1 MEMFLT
7 VEMEYSEYPEYRG
20 PQVRIPTI
28 PRRIVFLVVAVIA
41 VFISWSVGGQVIWF
55 WLNAEE
61 FGELFIRPIY
71 FQLLGGLI
79 LAAIAFARVDIRS
92 RRSLVW
98 WGLTQG
104 LRLARRRG
112 AEEEGPPPGY
122 VDFGSFK
129 LTPVKFVLWQAT
141 KVVLGLLLFRSV
153 LFGMAAHG
161 MLQGWDLQLGLIW
174 NIFKLPFITP
184 PMDPSY
190 AEANVIPLIPAL
202 TLMVSPLLAAI
213 GTRLV
218 FLVGL
223 THIVRI
229 TSPTSTASR
238 VATIEGLVSLALF
251 WMMFNSFFSSFI
263 DYNTRYLIGGLGAA
277 AAVLAVFAVM
287 DWRRG
292 RGLTVLTRRRVY
304 VRVGAVLLIIL
315 VATSAMAVNTSIADP
330 RKVEWLGPYTQQMIG
345 VNRYFAELD
354 NVREVPYEF
363 ALSPLPA
370 DRIATYT
377 ADHAELLTKT
387 RLWDW
392 DAGFAKLKP
401 EIGLI
406 PYIDYED
413 SDIIRFNGT
422 LYWAASMKPVLP
434 ETVRESDR
442 WYAEHLVYTHVPNGF
457 LILDAHE
464 GKIVD
469 TGEFF
474 DQRRIY
480 YGEGGLLEE
489 TWSAF
494 PVGRTES
501 DELDGYSYDGT
512 GGVDLPPPLSWIL
525 EFTFFL
531 AYRDQTIHMIR
542 YRDIYDRMELLLPY
556 FKYPVDTFPVTDGKN
571 TYYMMPLVVELDAS
585 KVPWSGGNPIVRL
598 VGYSLIDVYNGKFQ
612 IIILGDDYFSQL
624 FKTAYSDYV
633 TEEVPEWLWR
643 QMRYPEELFEW
654 RVSMYNYFH
663 VTDPATFIV
672 AKEFFEVPEGL
683 DTYYIMAQPPGL
695 DEPEFLGLLSLEL
708 RGALGRNLAGY
719 MVLRND
725 YPHLG
730 EMVFYEVSLEAKTKL
745 LGPTGALE
753 ALEKNSEFAQLKTLL
768 RNPRIGDNIL
778 YRVGDHDVYFI
789 PVYTAAA
796 GGVVTELGVVAVVG
810 AAFTGDYR
818 VGLGETAE
826 EAFEA
831 YLAQLSGIEQPE
843 VPSRSLEERKMDLV
857 KVFESYG
864 LTVAEPTMLNPSAA
878 FLEGSTTFVSVDQ
891 WNSTKALL
899 DSFTHRWCLAEEKVL
914 MWQED
919 SRVHFG
925 VLVNI
930 RGVVE
935 LHYITV
941 QLAS

>member
-1 MEMFLT
+1 MD
-7 VEMEYSEYPEYRG
+7 YSEYPEYGR
-20 PQVRIPTI
+20 PQIRIPAI
-28 PRRIVFLVVAVIA
+28 PKRFVLVLVAVIL
-41 VFISWSVGGQVIWF
+41 VLISWSVGGQVIWF
-55 WLNAEE
+55 WLNAQE
-61 FGELFIRPIY
+61 FGEFFIRPIY

-79 LAAIAFARVDIRS
+79 LAAIALARIDIRS
-92 RRSLVW
+92 RRSLIW
-98 WGLTQG
+98 WGLSQF
-104 LRLARRRG
+104 LRLARRRS
-112 AEEEGPPPGY
+112 AEEAQPEY
-122 VDFGSFK
+122 VDFGSYK
-129 LTPVKFVLWQAT
+129 LTPVKFILWQAT
-141 KVVLGLLLFRSV
+141 KVLLGLFLFRSI
-153 LFGMAAHG
+153 LFGMAVYG
-161 MLQGWDLQLGLIW
+161 MLQGWDAQLGLLW
-174 NIFKLPFITP
+174 NIFKLPFVTP

-190 AEANVIPLIPAL
+190 AETNVIPLIPAL
-202 TLMVSPLLAAI
+202 TLIIAPLLAAI
-213 GTRLV
+213 GTRLM

-229 TSPTSTASR
+229 TSPTATASR
-238 VATIEGLVSLALF
+238 VATIEGLISLALF

-277 AAVLAVFAVM
+277 AAVLAVFAVL

-304 VRVGAVLLIIL
+304 VRVGAVFLIVLI
-315 VATSAMAVNTSIADP
+315 ATSAMAVNTSIADP
-330 RKVEWLGPYTQQMIG
+330 RKVEWLGPYTQQLIN

-354 NVREVPYEF
+354 KVREVPYEF
-363 ALSPLPA
+363 ALNPVPA

-377 ADHAELLTKT
+377 AQHAELLTKT

-392 DAGFAKLKP
+392 GAGFAKLKP

-434 ETVRESDR
+434 ETVRPQDT

-480 YGEGGLLEE
+480 YGEGGLLQQ

-501 DELDGYSYDGT
+501 DELDGYFYDGS
-512 GGVDLPPPLSWIL
+512 GGVDLPPPLSWIF

-542 YRDIYDRMELLLPY
+542 YRDIYDRMDLLLPY

-612 IIILGDDYFSQL
+612 IIVLGNDYFSQL
-624 FKTAYSDYV
+624 FKTVYSGYV
-633 TEEVPEWLWR
+633 TDEMPEWLWG
-643 QMRYPEELFEW
+643 QVRYPEELFEW
-654 RVSMYNYFH
+654 RVGMYNYFH
-663 VTDPATFIV
+663 VTDPATYIV

-683 DTYYIMAQPPGL
+683 DTYYIMARPPGF

-818 VGLGETAE
+818 VGLGGTAE

-843 VPSRSLEERKMDLV
+843 VPLRSLEERKADLV
-857 KVFESYG
+857 KIFEGYG

-878 FLEGSTTFVSVDQ
+878 FLEGSVTYLSVDE
-891 WNSTKALL
+891 WDSTKALL
-899 DSFTHRWCLAEEKVL
+899 TSFTERWCLTEEKVL

-919 SRVHFG
+919 SKVNFG
-925 VLVNI
+925 VLVNVK
-930 RGVVE
+930 GVVE
-935 LHYITV
+935 LHYVSV
-941 QLAS
+941 QLAA